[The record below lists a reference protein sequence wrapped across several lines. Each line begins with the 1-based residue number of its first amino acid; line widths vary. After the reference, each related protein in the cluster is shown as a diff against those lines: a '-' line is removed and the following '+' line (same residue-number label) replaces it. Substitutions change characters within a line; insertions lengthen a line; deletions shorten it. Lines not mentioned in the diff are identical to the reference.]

1 MTTDPAE
8 LDAGRALAQ
17 SLQLE
22 PLALEGGRF
31 RRTFTDG
38 GISAILY
45 MLIGSD
51 FSAMHRL
58 GSDEV
63 YFHHQGAPLRLLL
76 IEPTGTAH
84 EVVLG
89 PDVAAGQVPQLHVP
103 GGWWQGS
110 SSAGAWTLVSTVVA
124 PEFSWDDI
132 VLGDRQEL
140 TALAPGAAE
149 RIGQLTRDEPP
160 R

>member
-31 RRTFTDG
+31 RRTFTGG

-84 EVVLG
+84 EV
-89 PDVAAGQVPQLHVP
+89 ANAT
-103 GGWWQGS
+103 
-110 SSAGAWTLVSTVVA
+110 ASTVLA
-124 PEFSWDDI
+124 
-132 VLGDRQEL
+132 DRMCHRR
-140 TALAPGAAE
+140 
-149 RIGQLTRDEPP
+149 RIGRAMGDVTSRPSP
-160 R
+160 

>member
-1 MTTDPAE
+1 MSTDPAE
-8 LDAGRALAQ
+8 LNAGRALAQ

-31 RRTFTDG
+31 RRTFTGG

-76 IEPTGTAH
+76 IEPTGAAH
-84 EVVLG
+84 EVV
-89 PDVAAGQVPQLHVP
+89 
-103 GGWWQGS
+103 
-110 SSAGAWTLVSTVVA
+110 VA
-124 PEFSWDDI
+124 PPDARDTSTIPPSGGVSVPSAVARSKVVSVAVVI
-132 VLGDRQEL
+132 VLVYV
-140 TALAPGAAE
+140 A
-149 RIGQLTRDEPP
+149 
-160 R
+160 